1 MAEKIETILDY
12 NPTEEEWKRFGGK
25 SVFMRWFDL
34 YTKSSPDNLN
44 YHLGLL
50 FSMRGNK
57 EKANHYF
64 SKIEDKDMLMTLW
77 QDF

>member
-25 SVFMRWFDL
+25 ESFMRWFDV
-34 YTKSSPDNLN
+34 YIKSSPDNFN

-50 FSMRGNK
+50 FSIRGYK
-57 EKANHYF
+57 EKAHYYF

-77 QDF
+77 EDF